1 MAKQLFRKLT
11 VSLLFPKKIIVSL
24 GSDYLALAET
34 KGRRLKSW
42 RIEHFSLLDKNNL
55 DSILPKLQTW
65 LSELAHQKIDL
76 ALRLSTDLAPICL
89 LPWRN
94 EITNPEQQ
102 ALIAEA
108 HFKNIY
114 GNEANQWKVSVN
126 SPDFGEAWVASGVA
140 VETLENINVQ
150 LSSDGANI
158 TSIAP
163 LSISIFNDIRNDIK
177 ASHGWL
183 LIPEFKNLVA
193 IYLIDGQWRL
203 IQTLL
208 LSDLQGESLS
218 EILKREAR
226 LAGFAE
232 HPFQIYSLGALP
244 VNANTI
250 KLSLGWDI
258 SPTISAQQ
266 PTYLVGGVK

>member
-76 ALRLSTDLAPICL
+76 AVRLSTDLAPVCL

-108 HFKNIY
+108 YFKNIY
-114 GNEANQWKVSVN
+114 GNQAN
-126 SPDFGEAWVASGVA
+126 P
-140 VETLENINVQ
+140 
-150 LSSDGANI
+150 
-158 TSIAP
+158 SI
-163 LSISIFNDIRNDIK
+163 I
-177 ASHGWL
+177 
-183 LIPEFKNLVA
+183 
-193 IYLIDGQWRL
+193 
-203 IQTLL
+203 
-208 LSDLQGESLS
+208 LQC
-218 EILKREAR
+218 RC
-226 LAGFAE
+226 
-232 HPFQIYSLGALP
+232 
-244 VNANTI
+244 
-250 KLSLGWDI
+250 
-258 SPTISAQQ
+258 
-266 PTYLVGGVK
+266 